1 MERLWE
7 ALDRPVGLRPA
18 VAARVTPY
26 VYAVILVIL
35 GVVCRLALGPV
46 LGDQVVFLFFV
57 PALLIAAATG
67 GLAPG
72 LTATALSVGAGLM
85 LLSRYRPVVGNG
97 IDGVVFA
104 CLGVAIAVGGQRLR
118 AARSH
123 AAEMTRHVLDR
134 QAHLASI
141 LDTVPDAMVVTD
153 EEGFVQSFSPV
164 AEILFQWSKE
174 EVVGQNFLILV
185 TPSDRETLES
195 DMERRAA
202 AGEGRTIGLRRI
214 LTGQRKDGSTFPLD
228 LFVGVTNANGHRF
241 FTGFVRDLTER
252 HTADARLQ
260 ELQAELLHVSRLSA
274 MGEMA
279 SSLAHELN
287 QPLSAISNYLRGGRR
302 LLEAENRDSRALP
315 AMEKAADQALR
326 AGEII
331 RRLRNFVAGSE
342 GDRSEASLNGLLEE
356 ASELGLVGAHE
367 RSIDTHVELSPAID
381 AVVVDRIQIQQ
392 VVLNLL
398 RNAMEA
404 MKDSPRRELHLASCA
419 ADDGMAM
426 VSVADTG
433 SGISPEIA
441 DRLFKPFVTTKGG
454 QGMGVGLSICRGI
467 IEAHG
472 GHIWTEPNPSG
483 GAIFRFTLPRV
494 NRKVEYEIP
503 EKVVA

>member
-7 ALDRPVGLRPA
+7 VLDRPVGRRPA
-18 VAARVTPY
+18 VAVRVTPY
-26 VYAVILVIL
+26 VYAVLLVTL
-35 GVVCRLALGPV
+35 GVVCRLTLEPL
-46 LGDQVVFLFFV
+46 LGDRVVFLFFV

-85 LLSRYRPVVGNG
+85 LLSRYRTVVGNE
-97 IDGVVFA
+97 IDGVVFT
-104 CLGVAIAVGGQRLR
+104 CLGVVIAVGGQRLR
-118 AARSH
+118 AAQSH
-123 AAEMTRHVLDR
+123 AAEMSRHVLDR

-164 AEILFQWSKE
+164 AETLFQWSKA
-174 EVVGQNFLILV
+174 EVVGQNFLILM
-185 TPSDRETLES
+185 TPSDREALES

-202 AGEGRTIGLRRI
+202 AGEGRTIGIRRI

-228 LFVGVTNANGHRF
+228 LFVGVTNSNGHRF

-252 HTADARLQ
+252 HIAEARLQ

-302 LLEAENRDSRALP
+302 LLETENRDSRALP
-315 AMEKAADQALR
+315 AIEKAADQALR
-326 AGEII
+326 AGDII
-331 RRLRNFVAGSE
+331 RHMRNFIAGGES
-342 GDRSEASLNGLLEE
+342 DRGETSLNGLLEE

-367 RSIDTHVELSPAID
+367 RGIDTRFDLSPAVD
-381 AVVVDRIQIQQ
+381 AVEVDRVQVQQ

-398 RNAMEA
+398 RNAIEA
-404 MKDSPRRELHLASCA
+404 MKDSPRRELSVTTSA
-419 ADDGMAM
+419 AGDMAM
-426 VSVADTG
+426 VSVSDTG
-433 SGISPEIA
+433 HGISPEVA
-441 DRLFKPFVTTKGG
+441 DKLFQPFVSTKSG

-472 GHIWTEPNPSG
+472 GRIWTEPNPPG
-483 GAIFRFTLPRV
+483 GTIFRFTLPRATREADIAAQ
-494 NRKVEYEIP
+494 RKE
-503 EKVVA
+503 VA

>member
-1 MERLWE
+1 MERVWE
-7 ALDRPVGLRPA
+7 AMDRA
-18 VAARVTPY
+18 VAPRLAVRAGARPY
-26 VYAVILVIL
+26 VYAVLLIAAGVCARLV
-35 GVVCRLALGPV
+35 LGPL
-46 LGDQVVFLFFV
+46 LGDRVAFLFFV
-57 PALLIAAATG
+57 PALLVAAATG

-72 LTATALSVGAGLM
+72 LTATGLSVAAGLV
-85 LLSRYRPVVGNG
+85 LLARYRPVLGNQ

-104 CLGVAIAVGGQRLR
+104 FLGVAVAVGGDRLR
-118 AARSH
+118 AAQSH

-134 QAHLASI
+134 QAHLESI
-141 LDTVPDAMVVTD
+141 LDTIPDAMVVTD
-153 EEGFVQSFSPV
+153 EEGVVESFSPA
-164 AEILFQWSKE
+164 AEALFQWSKM
-174 EVVGQNFLILV
+174 EVVGQNFLMLV
-185 TPSDRETLES
+185 TPSEREVLES

-214 LTGQRKDGSTFPLD
+214 LTGLRKDGSTFPLD
-228 LFVGVTNANGHRF
+228 LFVGVTNSDGRKF
-241 FTGFVRDLTER
+241 FTGFVRDLSER
-252 HTADARLQ
+252 HAAESRLQ
-260 ELQAELLHVSRLSA
+260 ELQSELVHVSRLSA

-302 LLEAENRDSRALP
+302 LLEAENLDSRALP
-315 AMEKAADQALR
+315 AIEKAAEQALR

-331 RRLRNFVAGSE
+331 RHLRNFIAGSD

-381 AVVVDRIQIQQ
+381 AVVVDRVQIQQ

-404 MKDSPRRELHLASCA
+404 MADSPRRELYLASCA
-419 ADDGMAM
+419 ADDDMAM

-441 DRLFKPFVTTKGG
+441 DQLFQPFVSTKGG

-472 GHIWTEPNPSG
+472 GRIWMEPNPSG
-483 GAIFRFTLPRV
+483 GTIFRFTLPRV
-494 NRKVEYEIP
+494 KRKMEYEIQH
-503 EKVVA
+503 EAVA